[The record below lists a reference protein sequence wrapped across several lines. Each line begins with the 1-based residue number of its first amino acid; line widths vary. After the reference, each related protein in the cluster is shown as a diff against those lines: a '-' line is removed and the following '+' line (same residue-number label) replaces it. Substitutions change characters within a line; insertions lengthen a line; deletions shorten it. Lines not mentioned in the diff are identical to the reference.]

1 MIQLLRK
8 NKGTN
13 MSLIKCPECNKM
25 VSNTANECP
34 KCGYDFQAKKDL
46 NSFLIYLLFWSIPGI
61 LVILMML
68 FS

>member
-1 MIQLLRK
+1 
-8 NKGTN
+8 

-34 KCGYDFQAKKDL
+34 KCGYDFQVKRDL